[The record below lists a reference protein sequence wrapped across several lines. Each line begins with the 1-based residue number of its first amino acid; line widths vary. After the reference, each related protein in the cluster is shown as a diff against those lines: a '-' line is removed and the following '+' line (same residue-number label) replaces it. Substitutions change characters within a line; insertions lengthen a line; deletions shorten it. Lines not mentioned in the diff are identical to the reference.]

1 MRYVVSKIAI
11 DQKETTYR
19 FYLSEGIRII
29 AENTANMSMTG
40 GQLLKASLAD
50 ILGESDTVHE
60 EEQSEP
66 RTADDVISH
75 IKEGLGD

>member
-11 DQKETTYR
+11 DQKEATYR

-50 ILGESDTVHE
+50 ILGESDTVQ

-66 RTADDVISH
+66 RAAEDVISH

>member
-19 FYLSEGIRII
+19 FYISEGIRII

-50 ILGESDTVHE
+50 ILGESDTVQ
-60 EEQSEP
+60 EEQNEP

>member
-1 MRYVVSKIAI
+1 M
-11 DQKETTYR
+11 
-19 FYLSEGIRII
+19 
-29 AENTANMSMTG
+29 AENTANMSMAG
-40 GQLLKASLAD
+40 GQMLKASLAD

-66 RTADDVISH
+66 RTAEDVISH